1 MDTNELLRRVNK
13 EQARLRDTTSLLA
26 REQESLARNN
36 ENYGR
41 LAQLM
46 LQTLEACIVQAVQHR
61 ERENSL
67 MQENNSLKTRI
78 REVEWLYDNLQHEYW
93 TYRQRR
99 IRRRHRSNPIGP
111 SRGITHNPQELNDIP
126 TSPGYSP
133 MHTST
138 LVLHQI
144 IAKALLSLRYTAHLH
159 TVLQALPTAQT
170 STIEHF
176 IFFIS
181 ICLT

>member
-67 MQENNSLKTRI
+67 MQENNSL
-78 REVEWLYDNLQHEYW
+78 E
-93 TYRQRR
+93 
-99 IRRRHRSNPIGP
+99 NP
-111 SRGITHNPQELNDIP
+111 H
-126 TSPGYSP
+126 
-133 MHTST
+133 
-138 LVLHQI
+138 
-144 IAKALLSLRYTAHLH
+144 
-159 TVLQALPTAQT
+159 
-170 STIEHF
+170 
-176 IFFIS
+176 
-181 ICLT
+181 